1 MRVLVALASFGAAA
15 SEPIVVGKTFMAGS
29 VDPTSGSTGWALT
42 SHGVSE
48 NLFTVNKDGEIVGQ
62 VAESVSKVSELIW
75 DVTLKSGYKFS
86 DGTDVTAQ
94 AVADCLSE
102 LNSVNSNAQATI
114 GTMTV
119 TAPSATVVRI
129 ESTISTHIM
138 DSVLA
143 EWVFTIYKTDGSD
156 YVFTGPYKIESFVAG
171 DYIDLVPN
179 THYIDS
185 KHGERHPIKIKRYGS
200 SDLAAAAIAGEVDV
214 GFHLPADATTLADV
228 RAASAVHV
236 RTFEV
241 GYHYM
246 MFHNIGQN
254 SGRAINDVRVR
265 EAIDLA
271 LDRDAISQAL
281 AGGHGTR
288 SLFPDYTPWYQ
299 EGLGVSHGDLTAA
312 GAKLDEAGWTLDSS
326 TGKRTK
332 NGEDLTIDLV
342 AYAFR
347 PDLGRMQ
354 PAIGDALG
362 AVGITVNEIMTQD
375 GSYDNTGYDDD
386 WTEIMDRLAAGDWDL
401 LLWAQNTLP
410 AGDPAW
416 FLRAFFRSD
425 GGNNHAGLNS
435 ATVDGLLDTLADA
448 DVHAARV
455 TATADAHAAILAEQA
470 VSNLVTPE
478 WHVSLSDC
486 VVDYVP
492 WGSDYY
498 VIRPDLFVPAATPC
512 TRPQVS
518 PSYSY
523 SSYCP
528 AEVAAW
534 QDCVNNIGDDFS
546 ADDDWFGDD
555 DGGDDDDGAP
565 GTCAEAQP
573 LVDELCVGPSG
584 SASACDAEY
593 KTWIECEYEG
603 VALNDLGLTCDF
615 SCTEYPA
622 LGSDAAA
629 AQGRLV
635 VATAFLAAGA
645 TALAL

>member
-62 VAESVSKVSELIW
+62 VAEPVSKVSELIW

-228 RAASAVHV
+228 RAASGVHV

-246 MFHNIGQN
+246 MFHNIGQS
-254 SGRAINDVRVR
+254 SGRAINDVKVR

-271 LDRDAISQAL
+271 VDRSALSQAL

-288 SLFPDYTPWYQ
+288 SLFPDTSPYYQ
-299 EGLGVSHGDLTAA
+299 DNLGVTHGDLTAA
-312 GAKLDEAGWTLDSS
+312 GAKLDEAGWTLDTT
-326 TGKRTK
+326 TGKRMK
-332 NGEDLTIDLV
+332 NGE
-342 AYAFR
+342 
-347 PDLGRMQ
+347 
-354 PAIGDALG
+354 AL
-362 AVGITVNEIMTQD
+362 
-375 GSYDNTGYDDD
+375 
-386 WTEIMDRLAAGDWDL
+386 
-401 LLWAQNTLP
+401 
-410 AGDPAW
+410 
-416 FLRAFFRSD
+416 
-425 GGNNHAGLNS
+425 
-435 ATVDGLLDTLADA
+435 TVDLFACASVQKSNCRG
-448 DVHAARV
+448 ARTHRLICAQV
-455 TATADAHAAILAEQA
+455 RVPPGPGNDATA
-470 VSNLVTPE
+470 
-478 WHVSLSDC
+478 
-486 VVDYVP
+486 Y
-492 WGSDYY
+492 
-498 VIRPDLFVPAATPC
+498 R
-512 TRPQVS
+512 
-518 PSYSY
+518 
-523 SSYCP
+523 
-528 AEVAAW
+528 
-534 QDCVNNIGDDFS
+534 
-546 ADDDWFGDD
+546 
-555 DGGDDDDGAP
+555 
-565 GTCAEAQP
+565 
-573 LVDELCVGPSG
+573 
-584 SASACDAEY
+584 
-593 KTWIECEYEG
+593 
-603 VALNDLGLTCDF
+603 
-615 SCTEYPA
+615 
-622 LGSDAAA
+622 
-629 AQGRLV
+629 
-635 VATAFLAAGA
+635 
-645 TALAL
+645 

>member
-129 ESTISTHIM
+129 ESTISTHVM

-179 THYIDS
+179 AHYIDS

-228 RAASAVHV
+228 RAASGVHV

-288 SLFPDYTPWYQ
+288 SLFPDYTPWHQ
-299 EGLGVSHGDLTAA
+299 DGLGASHGDLAAA
-312 GAKLDEAGWTLDSS
+312 GAKLDEAGWMLDSS

-347 PDLGRMQ
+347 PDLGKMQ
-354 PAIGDALG
+354 PAIGDALE
-362 AVGITVNEIMTQD
+362 AVGITTREIMTRD

-386 WTEIMDRLAAGDWDL
+386 WTEITNRLAAGDWDL

-425 GGNNHAGLNS
+425 GGKNHAGLNS
-435 ATVDGLLDTLADA
+435 TTVDGLLDALADE
-448 DVHAARV
+448 DDHAARV

-512 TRPQVS
+512 TRPQL
-518 PSYSY
+518 
-523 SSYCP
+523 SS
-528 AEVAAW
+528 
-534 QDCVNNIGDDFS
+534 
-546 ADDDWFGDD
+546 
-555 DGGDDDDGAP
+555 DG
-565 GTCAEAQP
+565 
-573 LVDELCVGPSG
+573 
-584 SASACDAEY
+584 
-593 KTWIECEYEG
+593 
-603 VALNDLGLTCDF
+603 
-615 SCTEYPA
+615 
-622 LGSDAAA
+622 
-629 AQGRLV
+629 
-635 VATAFLAAGA
+635 AGA
-645 TALAL
+645 TRAVLAGAAALLAAVFLH

>member
-179 THYIDS
+179 AHYIDS

-228 RAASAVHV
+228 RAASGVHV

-299 EGLGVSHGDLTAA
+299 DGLGVSHGDLTAA
-312 GAKLDEAGWTLDSS
+312 GAKLDEAGSLIC
-326 TGKRTK
+326 R
-332 NGEDLTIDLV
+332 
-342 AYAFR
+342 
-347 PDLGRMQ
+347 
-354 PAIGDALG
+354 
-362 AVGITVNEIMTQD
+362 
-375 GSYDNTGYDDD
+375 
-386 WTEIMDRLAAGDWDL
+386 
-401 LLWAQNTLP
+401 
-410 AGDPAW
+410 
-416 FLRAFFRSD
+416 FLR
-425 GGNNHAGLNS
+425 
-435 ATVDGLLDTLADA
+435 
-448 DVHAARV
+448 
-455 TATADAHAAILAEQA
+455 
-470 VSNLVTPE
+470 
-478 WHVSLSDC
+478 
-486 VVDYVP
+486 
-492 WGSDYY
+492 
-498 VIRPDLFVPAATPC
+498 
-512 TRPQVS
+512 
-518 PSYSY
+518 
-523 SSYCP
+523 
-528 AEVAAW
+528 
-534 QDCVNNIGDDFS
+534 
-546 ADDDWFGDD
+546 
-555 DGGDDDDGAP
+555 
-565 GTCAEAQP
+565 
-573 LVDELCVGPSG
+573 
-584 SASACDAEY
+584 
-593 KTWIECEYEG
+593 
-603 VALNDLGLTCDF
+603 
-615 SCTEYPA
+615 
-622 LGSDAAA
+622 
-629 AQGRLV
+629 
-635 VATAFLAAGA
+635 
-645 TALAL
+645 

>member
-1 MRVLVALASFGAAA
+1 MIRSARSRRPRPSRAGAMRVLVALASFGAAA

-102 LNSVNSNAQATI
+102 LNSANSNAQATI

-288 SLFPDYTPWYQ
+288 SLFPDGDGRRARGYSGGAGGFQPRDARMARVPQ
-299 EGLGVSHGDLTAA
+299 RLRGGLRALG
-312 GAKLDEAGWTLDSS
+312 
-326 TGKRTK
+326 
-332 NGEDLTIDLV
+332 
-342 AYAFR
+342 FR
-347 PDLGRMQ
+347 LLRDPPRPLR
-354 PAIGDALG
+354 PRGDA
-362 AVGITVNEIMTQD
+362 
-375 GSYDNTGYDDD
+375 
-386 WTEIMDRLAAGDWDL
+386 
-401 LLWAQNTLP
+401 
-410 AGDPAW
+410 
-416 FLRAFFRSD
+416 
-425 GGNNHAGLNS
+425 
-435 ATVDGLLDTLADA
+435 
-448 DVHAARV
+448 VHAAAGV
-455 TATADAHAAILAEQA
+455 P
-470 VSNLVTPE
+470 VVLV
-478 WHVSLSDC
+478 
-486 VVDYVP
+486 
-492 WGSDYY
+492 
-498 VIRPDLFVPAATPC
+498 
-512 TRPQVS
+512 
-518 PSYSY
+518 
-523 SSYCP
+523 
-528 AEVAAW
+528 
-534 QDCVNNIGDDFS
+534 
-546 ADDDWFGDD
+546 
-555 DGGDDDDGAP
+555 
-565 GTCAEAQP
+565 
-573 LVDELCVGPSG
+573 
-584 SASACDAEY
+584 
-593 KTWIECEYEG
+593 
-603 VALNDLGLTCDF
+603 
-615 SCTEYPA
+615 
-622 LGSDAAA
+622 
-629 AQGRLV
+629 LV
-635 VATAFLAAGA
+635 VLSRRSGGLAG
-645 TALAL
+645 LRQ

>member
-62 VAESVSKVSELIW
+62 VAESTSKVSELVW

-271 LDRDAISQAL
+271 LDRDALSQAL

-375 GSYDNTGYDDD
+375 GSYDNTG
-386 WTEIMDRLAAGDWDL
+386 
-401 LLWAQNTLP
+401 
-410 AGDPAW
+410 
-416 FLRAFFRSD
+416 
-425 GGNNHAGLNS
+425 
-435 ATVDGLLDTLADA
+435 
-448 DVHAARV
+448 
-455 TATADAHAAILAEQA
+455 
-470 VSNLVTPE
+470 
-478 WHVSLSDC
+478 
-486 VVDYVP
+486 
-492 WGSDYY
+492 
-498 VIRPDLFVPAATPC
+498 
-512 TRPQVS
+512 
-518 PSYSY
+518 
-523 SSYCP
+523 
-528 AEVAAW
+528 
-534 QDCVNNIGDDFS
+534 
-546 ADDDWFGDD
+546 
-555 DGGDDDDGAP
+555 
-565 GTCAEAQP
+565 
-573 LVDELCVGPSG
+573 
-584 SASACDAEY
+584 
-593 KTWIECEYEG
+593 
-603 VALNDLGLTCDF
+603 
-615 SCTEYPA
+615 
-622 LGSDAAA
+622 
-629 AQGRLV
+629 
-635 VATAFLAAGA
+635 
-645 TALAL
+645 

>member
-228 RAASAVHV
+228 RAASGVHV

-246 MFHNIGQN
+246 IFHNIGKN
-254 SGRAINDVRVR
+254 SGRAIDDVRVR
-265 EAIDLA
+265 EAIEQRSGVCGRLRNRFEGNGVA
-271 LDRDAISQAL
+271 SVVRRGRRAAHWRRAGFARERQKQTVRGRPVSQQLSA
-281 AGGHGTR
+281 R
-288 SLFPDYTPWYQ
+288 
-299 EGLGVSHGDLTAA
+299 
-312 GAKLDEAGWTLDSS
+312 GWELN
-326 TGKRTK
+326 R
-332 NGEDLTIDLV
+332 
-342 AYAFR
+342 
-347 PDLGRMQ
+347 
-354 PAIGDALG
+354 
-362 AVGITVNEIMTQD
+362 IT
-375 GSYDNTGYDDD
+375 
-386 WTEIMDRLAAGDWDL
+386 
-401 LLWAQNTLP
+401 TLP
-410 AGDPAW
+410 PPA
-416 FLRAFFRSD
+416 
-425 GGNNHAGLNS
+425 
-435 ATVDGLLDTLADA
+435 
-448 DVHAARV
+448 
-455 TATADAHAAILAEQA
+455 
-470 VSNLVTPE
+470 P
-478 WHVSLSDC
+478 
-486 VVDYVP
+486 
-492 WGSDYY
+492 
-498 VIRPDLFVPAATPC
+498 ATP
-512 TRPQVS
+512 TR
-518 PSYSY
+518 
-523 SSYCP
+523 
-528 AEVAAW
+528 
-534 QDCVNNIGDDFS
+534 
-546 ADDDWFGDD
+546 
-555 DGGDDDDGAP
+555 
-565 GTCAEAQP
+565 
-573 LVDELCVGPSG
+573 
-584 SASACDAEY
+584 
-593 KTWIECEYEG
+593 
-603 VALNDLGLTCDF
+603 
-615 SCTEYPA
+615 
-622 LGSDAAA
+622 
-629 AQGRLV
+629 
-635 VATAFLAAGA
+635 
-645 TALAL
+645 